1 MLWVVL
7 ASAISA
13 ASALPTAKVASTY
26 DEATCAEGE
35 KARDDSEANC
45 SEPEPVP
52 AVLDCNDA
60 RISLWLGEM
69 IGSCDMPRSS
79 PSLRPARS
87 EERLCRDGHCGVDS
101 IPIRAA
107 VRSLE
112 KLPVLANTAIT
123 PFHTISSPHPSE
135 LMLRASQRGGGRL
148 ERPPRRFAD

>member
-7 ASAISA
+7 ATALSA

-26 DEATCAEGE
+26 DEAACAESE
-35 KARDDSEANC
+35 KARDDSEINC

-79 PSLRPARS
+79 PSLRPARG
-87 EERLCRDGHCGVDS
+87 EERICRDGHCGVDS
-101 IPIRAA
+101 VPIRAA
-107 VRSLE
+107 VRTLE
-112 KLPVLANTAIT
+112 RLPMLANTAIT
-123 PFHTISSPHPSE
+123 PFHAISSPHGPE
-135 LMLRASQRGGGRL
+135 LMLRASQRGAERL
-148 ERPPRRFAD
+148 ERPPRFA